1 MEKEETQSL
10 DYDNFHYQ
18 FVKPKAQSVDFLN
31 ILIAYPILWLRI
43 ILHVSTLDLDR
54 SNLVNKK
61 DSGNGRWKVRPR

>member
-31 ILIAYPILWLRI
+31 ILITYPILWPRI

-61 DSGNGRWKVRPR
+61 DSGNVRWKVRPS